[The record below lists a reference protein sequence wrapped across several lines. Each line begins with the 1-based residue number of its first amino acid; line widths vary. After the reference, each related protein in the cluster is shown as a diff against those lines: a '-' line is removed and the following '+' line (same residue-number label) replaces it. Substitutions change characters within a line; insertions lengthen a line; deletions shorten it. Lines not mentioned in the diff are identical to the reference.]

1 MRHSVEHTTTYQ
13 SAIVRVALSCTIF
26 DIFDVEEYRDL
37 EIRVVGN
44 SLCEFMHD
52 MYIWNLQ
59 TTRTVAIFRRLYTV
73 FQKKHVT
80 TFFMISWSWTVYLQR
95 FWHIYY

>member
-1 MRHSVEHTTTYQ
+1 MKSDIFIIEWRALEIRVKDHSRSLKMRHSVEHTTTYQ

-52 MYIWNLQ
+52 MYI
-59 TTRTVAIFRRLYTV
+59 
-73 FQKKHVT
+73 
-80 TFFMISWSWTVYLQR
+80 
-95 FWHIYY
+95 